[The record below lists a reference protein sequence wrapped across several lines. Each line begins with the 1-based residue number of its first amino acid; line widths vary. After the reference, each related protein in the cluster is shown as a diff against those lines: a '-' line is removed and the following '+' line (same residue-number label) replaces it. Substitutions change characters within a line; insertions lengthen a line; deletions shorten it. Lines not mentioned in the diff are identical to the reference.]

1 MRAHSGKAI
10 RPAILLA
17 VVAAAAI
24 VAALLSSRTGAAPAR
39 EGGVSAVSAAAVTI
53 DLCADEGT
61 LTLPGPATVNIWGFS
76 LDAGSGCGPATLPGP
91 VLDVNEGDVVT
102 LNLRNYLDE
111 PVSIVFPGQ
120 DLMPD
125 ATGAPPNDGTGL
137 VVAMAAT
144 ALSGGGATTAASLT
158 TALAGDN
165 NDVTYTADTEGAAGN
180 SITVEYVDPGAAS
193 SLLDVTVA
201 GTAITV
207 SLATDARS
215 AISSTANDVM
225 AAVNADVDAAPLVNA
240 ALAPG
245 TVSYTFTASS
255 PGTYLYEAGTNTA
268 VQVGM
273 GLYGALIVRPVIG
286 AYGAGTEYD
295 VERVLVLSEIDP
307 NLNNSPT
314 GPNDFDFVGDP
325 AVFTGGYHPT
335 YFLINGEG
343 YPDTDAIP
351 AGVGQRVL
359 LRYLNAGLSHHT
371 MTLLGEHQRVIAKD
385 GYPTAANAYEAVAE
399 TVPAG
404 STLDA
409 ITTLDTAAS
418 GDELPLYNRQLNVTN
433 NGAYP
438 GGMLT
443 FIEVS

>member
-10 RPAILLA
+10 RPAIMLA
-17 VVAAAAI
+17 VVAVAAV
-24 VAALLSSRTGAAPAR
+24 VAALLSSGSGAAPAR
-39 EGGVSAVSAAAVTI
+39 VEGASVAAAAVTI

-61 LTLPGPATVNIWGFS
+61 LTLPGPATVNVWGFS
-76 LDAGSGCGPATLPGP
+76 LDDGSGCAPATLPGP
-91 VLDVNEGDVVT
+91 VLDVNEDDVVT
-102 LNLRNYLDE
+102 VNLQNNLSE

-120 DLMPD
+120 DLI
-125 ATGAPPNDGTGL
+125 PNA
-137 VVAMAAT
+137 VVVPAGG
-144 ALSGGGATTAASLT
+144 SGS
-158 TALAGDN
+158 
-165 NDVTYTADTEGAAGN
+165 
-180 SITVEYVDPGAAS
+180 YVF
-193 SLLDVTVA
+193 
-201 GTAITV
+201 
-207 SLATDARS
+207 
-215 AISSTANDVM
+215 TANE
-225 AAVNADVDAAPLVNA
+225 
-240 ALAPG
+240 PG
-245 TVSYTFTASS
+245 TF
-255 PGTYLYEAGTNTA
+255 LYEAGTNTG

-273 GLYGALIVRPVIG
+273 GLYGALIVRPTIG

-295 VERVLVLSEIDP
+295 VEQVMVLSEIDP
-307 NLNNSPT
+307 NLNNHPT

-325 AVFTGGYHPT
+325 AVFTGGYLPT
-335 YFLINGEG
+335 YFLINGEA

-351 AGVGQRVL
+351 AAVGQRVL

-385 GYPTAANAYEAVAE
+385 AYPTAANAYDAVAE

-409 ITTLDTAAS
+409 ITTLDTTAS